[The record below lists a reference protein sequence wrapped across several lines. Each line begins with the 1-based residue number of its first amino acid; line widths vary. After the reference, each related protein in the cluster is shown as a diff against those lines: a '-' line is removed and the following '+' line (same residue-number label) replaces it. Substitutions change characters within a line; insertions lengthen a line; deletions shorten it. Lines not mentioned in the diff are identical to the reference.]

1 MADSKWV
8 RKVKDAYGDIT
19 PYGGYEDDE
28 DQGQMGA
35 LGVLMAIGLFEVDGG
50 AAEKPVYEITS
61 PIFDRIVIKLN
72 PDYYRGNQ
80 FEIITN
86 NNSSENIY
94 IQSAKLNGNVHN
106 TYWFFHDDF
115 TKGGILILNMD
126 SIPNKEWGYLSHR

>member
-1 MADSKWV
+1 
-8 RKVKDAYGDIT
+8 
-19 PYGGYEDDE
+19 
-28 DQGQMGA
+28 
-35 LGVLMAIGLFEVDGG
+35 MAIGLFEVDGG